1 MIKVSVCNAVKVS
14 FVSSSREL
22 AERAY
27 TVVGRGGGEL
37 KGYLGRRGRKTRS
50 SDCVLARFDKA
61 RELELEPEREREKK
75 ETRNKE

>member
-50 SDCVLARFDKA
+50 SDCVLAR
-61 RELELEPEREREKK
+61 
-75 ETRNKE
+75 